1 VRSKSVT
8 FFKQLYEIKPRKRS
22 LSGDLFQ
29 VYLLPEMLVDE
40 ELGLNDPAVEIC
52 FWIMIRHI
60 PKVVISL
67 RPPELLRRWAKQPQM
82 KLFRSFTQIIN
93 YKTLIVTTL
102 SVVSTYLCYKYQLIA
117 KFPDMLVGV
126 AIVFPVVF
134 SIGSAYN
141 RRETA
146 LQKLSDFKGHA
157 VAIYFATKDWHGDN
171 SAGLHTRVRSHI
183 HEMLLLMRNMFKSKG
198 KEDWHNYE
206 KQMYVHFSQMSALTM
221 ELRGTGVQS
230 GEISRVSQYVSKMII
245 AFDNMKIIHA
255 YRTPV
260 TLRAYSKVFLYI
272 FPIIYGPYFA
282 STVGDYSPSL
292 EYVMPVL
299 YSFILVSLDNIQ
311 DHLENPFDEV
321 GEDDIII
328 EADDTTQ
335 MLA

>member
-1 VRSKSVT
+1 M
-8 FFKQLYEIKPRKRS
+8 Q
-22 LSGDLFQ
+22 
-29 VYLLPEMLVDE
+29 
-40 ELGLNDPAVEIC
+40 
-52 FWIMIRHI
+52 
-60 PKVVISL
+60 
-67 RPPELLRRWAKQPQM
+67 
-82 KLFRSFTQIIN
+82 LFRSFFKIIN

-102 SVVSTYLCYKYQLIA
+102 SVISTYLCYKYQLIA
-117 KFPDMLVGV
+117 RFPDMLVGV

-146 LQKLSDFKGHA
+146 LQRFSEFKGHA
-157 VAIYFATKDWHGDN
+157 VAIYFATKDWPDN
-171 SAGLHTRVRSHI
+171 PASTLHIKIKSHI
-183 HEMLLLMRNMFKSKG
+183 HDMLVLMRSMFMVRSKP
-198 KEDWHNYE
+198 EWTAYE
-206 KQMYVHFSQMSALTM
+206 KKMYDHFAVLSKVATEMRAL
-221 ELRGTGVQS
+221 GVQS
-230 GEISRVSQYVSKMII
+230 SETSRVNQYVSKMII
-245 AFDNMKIIHA
+245 AFDSMKIVHA

-321 GEDDIII
+321 GEDDIRI
-328 EADDTTQ
+328 EADETTQ
-335 MLA
+335 LLS

>member
-1 VRSKSVT
+1 
-8 FFKQLYEIKPRKRS
+8 
-22 LSGDLFQ
+22 
-29 VYLLPEMLVDE
+29 
-40 ELGLNDPAVEIC
+40 
-52 FWIMIRHI
+52 
-60 PKVVISL
+60 
-67 RPPELLRRWAKQPQM
+67 M
-82 KLFRSFTQIIN
+82 KLIRSFTTIIN
-93 YKTLIVTTL
+93 YKTFVVTVL
-102 SVVSTYLCYKYQLIA
+102 SVVSTYLCYQYHLIA

-157 VAIYFATKDWHGDN
+157 IAIFFAAKDWSGQADSTIHLRLRD
-171 SAGLHTRVRSHI
+171 LF
-183 HEMLLLMRNMFKSKG
+183 HEMLILMRVMFKE
-198 KEDWHNYE
+198 KEKSSWMEHE
-206 KQMYVHFSQMSALTM
+206 RKMYQKFSELSMLTQ
-221 ELRGTGVQS
+221 ELRQIGVQS
-230 GEISRVSQYVSKMII
+230 SETSRVNQYVSKMII
-245 AFDNMKIIHA
+245 AFDNMKIFHS

-272 FPIIYGPYFA
+272 FPIVYGPYFA
-282 STVGDYSPSL
+282 STVHDYSASL

-328 EADDTTQ
+328 DADETTR
-335 MLA
+335 LLS

>member
-1 VRSKSVT
+1 MPLNNLV
-8 FFKQLYEIKPRKRS
+8 ICGPKR
-22 LSGDLFQ
+22 
-29 VYLLPEMLVDE
+29 
-40 ELGLNDPAVEIC
+40 
-52 FWIMIRHI
+52 
-60 PKVVISL
+60 L
-67 RPPELLRRWAKQPQM
+67 RM
-82 KLFRSFTQIIN
+82 KLFRSLAKIIN
-93 YKTLIVTTL
+93 YKTMIVTVL
-102 SVVSTYLCYKYQLIA
+102 SVVSTYLCYQYHLTA

-157 VAIYFATKDWHGDN
+157 VAIYFAAKDWPDN
-171 SAGLHTRVRSHI
+171 PTSDLHVRIRDHI
-183 HEMLLLMRNMFKSKG
+183 HAMLVLMRDMFKVRTKA
-198 KEDWHNYE
+198 EWIVCE
-206 KQMYVHFSQMSALTM
+206 KKMYTYFSVLSQLAM
-221 ELRGTGVQS
+221 EMRTLGVQS
-230 GEISRVSQYVSKMII
+230 SETSRVNQYISKMII
-245 AFDNMKIIHA
+245 AFDNMKIFHA

-260 TLRAYSKVFLYI
+260 TLRAYSKVFLYV
-272 FPIIYGPYFA
+272 FPIVYGPYFA
-282 STVGDYSPSL
+282 STVADYSASL

-328 EADDTTQ
+328 EAEETTQ